1 MPGMPGN
8 GWQVMASFRRD
19 ASVTR
24 QRLKPGT
31 VRRIAG
37 YARPYV
43 RELVLFLML
52 NALAAGIVV
61 ANPLLLKSII
71 DRGIV
76 PADHAVVV
84 WLAVAVAGLA
94 LLEAVLGLVQR
105 WYSARIGEGLIYD
118 LRTQV
123 FGHVQRQPVAFFMRA
138 QTGSLVSRLNNDVIG
153 AQRALTTTLSSV
165 VSNVIS
171 LILVLVTMF
180 VLSWQV
186 TLIALLLL
194 PIFILPA
201 KWVGKRLQRVS
212 REQMQ
217 LDAEMSSLMTERFN
231 VAGAMLA
238 KLYGRPA
245 EEEENFS
252 QRAARV
258 RDIGVV
264 AAMYGRVFFTALTLV
279 AALATAMVYGV
290 GGFLVVDGKFQLGTL
305 VALATLLTRMYG
317 PLTALSNVH
326 VDVMTALVSFDRVF
340 EVLDLKPLIAD
351 RADARPLTVTA
362 DGDGGAGAGAGAL
375 VKTDKSDKPEKTDKS
390 DKTEKAAGNGRAAGD
405 GAATATTATVT
416 AVEGERAA
424 PAIEFDHVSFSY
436 PSAAE
441 VSLASL
447 ESIAR
452 TDNAPGREVL
462 RDVTFTVP
470 PGQMYA
476 LVGPSGAGKSTI
488 THLVS
493 RLYDVTDG
501 AVRVGGHDVRD
512 VTLESLRAQIGV
524 VSQDAHLFHDTIGAN
539 MRYAR
544 PDATDEEILAALDA
558 AAIGELVAA
567 MPEGLDT
574 VVGDRGYRLSG
585 GEKQRLAIARLL
597 LKAPSV
603 VVLDEATAHLDSES
617 EAAVQRALATALA
630 GRTSL
635 VIAHRLSTVRE
646 ADQILVID
654 GGRVAER
661 GRHEELLLRGGLY
674 AELYRTQ
681 FARQADPAP
690 PAEPAEVTE
699 PAEVDAPAAD
709 GLPGPRE
716 TERAAA
722 D

>member
-1 MPGMPGN
+1 MPGN
-8 GWQVMASFRRD
+8 GWQVMASFRKD
-19 ASVTR
+19 SSVTR
-24 QRLKPGT
+24 QKLKPGT
-31 VRRIAG
+31 VGRIAG

-43 RELVLFLML
+43 RELVLFLGL
-52 NALAAGIVV
+52 NTISALIVV

-71 DRGIV
+71 DQGIV
-76 PADHAVVV
+76 PGRQGIVIWFAA
-84 WLAVAVAGLA
+84 AVAGLA
-94 LLEAVLGLVQR
+94 LVEAVLGLAQR

-118 LRTQV
+118 LRSQV

-171 LILVLVTMF
+171 LVLVLVTMLI
-180 VLSWQV
+180 LSWQV

-212 REQMQ
+212 REQMV
-217 LDAEMSSLMTERFN
+217 LDAEMGSLMTERFN

-252 QRAARV
+252 GRAARV
-258 RDIGVV
+258 RDVGIV

-290 GGFLVVDGKFQLGTL
+290 GGFLVVDGALQLGTL

-340 EVLDLKPLIAD
+340 EVLDLKPLIRD
-351 RADARPLTVTA
+351 RDGARALTEA
-362 DGDGGAGAGAGAL
+362 RAP
-375 VKTDKSDKPEKTDKS
+375 S
-390 DKTEKAAGNGRAAGD
+390 GNGG
-405 GAATATTATVT
+405 GPVLSK
-416 AVEGERAA
+416 A
-424 PAIEFDHVSFSY
+424 PAIEFDHVRFAY
-436 PSAAE
+436 PAADE

-452 TDNAPGREVL
+452 IDTAPSREVLHDVSFTAAPGRLV
-462 RDVTFTVP
+462 
-470 PGQMYA
+470 A

-493 RLYDVTDG
+493 RLYDVSGG
-501 AVRVGGHDVRD
+501 AVRVGGADVRD
-512 VTLESLRAQIGV
+512 VTLESLRAEIGV
-524 VSQDAHLFHDTIGAN
+524 VSQDAHLFHDSIREN

-544 PDATDEEILAALDA
+544 PDATDEEIVAALDA
-558 AAIGELVAA
+558 AQIGDLVGA

-585 GEKQRLAIARLL
+585 GEKQRLSIARLL

-603 VVLDEATAHLDSES
+603 VILDEATAHLDSES
-617 EAAVQRALATALA
+617 EAAVQRALRTALA

-635 VIAHRLSTVRE
+635 VIAHRLSTIRE
-646 ADQILVID
+646 ADQILVIEE
-654 GGRVAER
+654 GRVAER
-661 GRHEELLLRGGLY
+661 GRHEELLLEGGLY

-681 FARQADPAP
+681 FSRRREEERESEPLG
-690 PAEPAEVTE
+690 AE
-699 PAEVDAPAAD
+699 
-709 GLPGPRE
+709 
-716 TERAAA
+716 
-722 D
+722 